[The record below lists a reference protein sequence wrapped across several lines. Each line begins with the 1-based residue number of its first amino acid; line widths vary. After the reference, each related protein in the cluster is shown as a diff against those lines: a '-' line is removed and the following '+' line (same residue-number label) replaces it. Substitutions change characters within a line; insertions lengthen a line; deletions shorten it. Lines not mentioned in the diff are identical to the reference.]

1 MGAGRRVSIKDVA
14 REAGVSVTTV
24 SHALNGKGR
33 LNPATRRRVQDVAE
47 RLGYRPNPAARSLV
61 SGKTGLIAVVASL
74 PADVE
79 MTDFGYYT
87 EVIGAAS
94 GAAVAR
100 DYALVVAPPSGS
112 TYVWDRV
119 PLDGVIVVD
128 PIEGEA
134 ALPVLRERSIPFVT
148 IGRDPTG
155 HDRDA
160 VVAGDDVAG
169 ARTVFDH
176 LADAGGTRVA
186 LISIPPVY
194 SFVRDT
200 IVAYRAWC
208 DERGTPP
215 IHVVPA
221 VEDMVHRREAVLAAI
236 VEELLTRPQA
246 PDAIYC
252 PIERLGLAVADA
264 IQARGA
270 RIPEDV
276 LLVTT
281 RDVGHTAA
289 ADPPVTTLEWDPGAL
304 GRRSATVLLD
314 MIEGTRTAPLVDI
327 VPTTLVRR
335 ASTTRA

>member
-94 GAAVAR
+94 GAAIAR
-100 DYALVVAPPSGS
+100 DYALVVAPPAGS
-112 TYVWDRV
+112 TFVWDRV

-134 ALPVLRERSIPFVT
+134 ALPILRERSIPFVT
-148 IGRDPTG
+148 IGRDPSG
-155 HDRDA
+155 HERDA
-160 VVAGDDVAG
+160 VVAADDVAG

-176 LADAGGTRVA
+176 LADAGGARVA

-194 SFVRDT
+194 SFIRDT
-200 IVAYRAWC
+200 IDAYRSWC
-208 DERGTPP
+208 DERG
-215 IHVVPA
+215 VPQVHRVPS
-221 VEDMVHRREAVLAAI
+221 VEDMVLRKEAALGAI
-236 VEELLTRPQA
+236 VDELLAQPEP

-252 PIERLGLAVADA
+252 PIERLGLAVAA
-264 IQARGA
+264 AVLAHGV
-270 RIPEDV
+270 RIPED
-276 LLVTT
+276 LMLVTT
-281 RDVGHTAA
+281 HDVGRAA
-289 ADPPVTTLEWDPGAL
+289 DADPPITTLEWDHGAL
-304 GRRSATVLLD
+304 GRRSAGVLLD
-314 MIEGTRTAPLVDI
+314 MIEGTRTAPLVEI
-327 VPTTLVRR
+327 VKTTLVGRTSTAR
-335 ASTTRA
+335 A

>member
-33 LNPATRRRVQDVAE
+33 LNPATRRRVQQVAE
-47 RLGYRPNPAARSLV
+47 HLGYRPNPAARSLV

-79 MTDFGYYT
+79 MTEFAYYT

-100 DYALVVAPPSGS
+100 DYALVVAPPAASAF
-112 TYVWDRV
+112 VWDRV

-148 IGRDPTG
+148 IGRDPAG
-155 HDRDA
+155 HERDA
-160 VVAGDDVAG
+160 VVASDDVG
-169 ARTVFDH
+169 SARGVFDH
-176 LADAGGTRVA
+176 LADAGAKRVA

-200 IVAYRAWC
+200 MVAYRAWC
-208 DERGTPP
+208 DEHGLPP
-215 IHVVPA
+215 IERIPSLDDLVR
-221 VEDMVHRREAVLAAI
+221 RREGVVDAI
-236 VEELLTRPQA
+236 VEDLLGGPEP
-246 PDAIYC
+246 PDAMYC
-252 PIERLGLAVADA
+252 PIERLGIAVADS
-264 IQARGA
+264 ILSRGL

-281 RDVGHTAA
+281 RDVGRAA
-289 ADPPVTTLEWDPGAL
+289 IVDPPLTTLEWDFGEL
-304 GRRSATVLLD
+304 GRQATGVLLD
-314 MIEGTRTAPLVDI
+314 LVEGTRSAPLIDI
-327 VPTTLVRR
+327 VATKLVRR
-335 ASTTRA
+335 ASTTPP

>member
-1 MGAGRRVSIKDVA
+1 MRAGRRVSIKDVA

-33 LNPATRRRVQDVAE
+33 LNPATRRRVHEVAE

-148 IGRDPTG
+148 IGRDPAG
-155 HDRDA
+155 HERDA
-160 VVAGDDVAG
+160 VVAADDAAA

-176 LADAGGTRVA
+176 LAAAGGRRIA

-200 IVAYRAWC
+200 IHAYRSWC
-208 DERGTPP
+208 GDRGLRPIER
-215 IHVVPA
+215 IPA
-221 VEDMVHRREAVLAAI
+221 LEDMVRLRETALDAI
-236 VEELLTRPQA
+236 VEELLSGPEP
-246 PDAIYC
+246 PDAVYC
-252 PIERLGLAVADA
+252 PIERLGVAVAA
-264 IQARGA
+264 SIRAHGR

-276 LLVTT
+276 LVVTT
-281 RDVGHTAA
+281 RDVGRAA
-289 ADPPVTTLEWDPGAL
+289 EADPPITTLDWDFGEV
-304 GRRSATVLLD
+304 GRRSATLLLD
-314 MIEGTRTAPLVDI
+314 LVDGTRAAPVLDI
-327 VPTTLVRR
+327 VENTLVRR